1 VSRSPQRGASTS
13 GVELTSVSP
22 HGCWLL
28 ADGQEYFLAFAD
40 FPWFRDAT
48 IGQLSR
54 IERPSPGHL
63 RWPELDV
70 DLELESINHPASY
83 PLVSRLPATVRERPA
98 TPGSSRR
105 SAPKK

>member
-1 VSRSPQRGASTS
+1 VSRSPRRGGSTS
-13 GVELTSVSP
+13 GVELTNVSA

-28 ADGQEYFLAFAD
+28 ADGQEYFLAFTD

-54 IERPSPGHL
+54 IERPAPGHL

-70 DLELESINHPASY
+70 DLALESIRHPASY

-98 TPGSSRR
+98 TPGHSRR
-105 SAPKK
+105 PAPKK